1 MMRDDEHPPDSAL
14 HASRPPSL
22 PPESKVTLQ
31 LALCLLL
38 GILSLIAFVGAV
50 LNVVEKSTLGNILS
64 LAAGGVLGL
73 LTGGNRI
80 TR

>member
-1 MMRDDEHPPDSAL
+1 MMRDEEHPPDLLA
-14 HASRPPSL
+14 PSL

-31 LALCLLL
+31 LALCILL
-38 GILSLIAFVGAV
+38 GLLVLVAFAGAALGVVDKGALS
-50 LNVVEKSTLGNILS
+50 NIIS